1 MADEGQ
7 KRKASEIAQDADDSV
22 EEAEVVVGPSRTAHC
37 RPVAVHRDPTIALA
51 WAFEIAWVIGGTRE
65 LTSSGASDDVG
76 GGACARGAVD
86 AKRVFGAPCERLV
99 ERMGFADG
107 EFLDVG
113 ARRCIGAG
121 NGCVGGSAIVCG
133 AAGESVCGVQSA
145 IGVTTVWTGDCG
157 GAASSRGLS
166 GCAAPQQVLG
176 SMSRTATPGAPG
188 EEEKSMAAEEE
199 EPPRDPEDRLPSL
212 HRS

>member
-51 WAFEIAWVIGGTRE
+51 WA
-65 LTSSGASDDVG
+65 DDVG

-107 EFLDVG
+107 EFFDVG

-121 NGCVGGSAIVCG
+121 NGC

-157 GAASSRGLS
+157 GAACSRGLS
-166 GCAAPQQVLG
+166 AGARAIAALQIVVLP
-176 SMSRTATPGAPG
+176 MSRAATPGAPG
-188 EEEKSMAAEEE
+188 EEEKSEAAEEE